1 MVHRGSIVAQMLM
14 ALALPPRRSSRP
26 LPSSTEEFLSG
37 RLSAISIGERY
48 FRGYNKL
55 DPYVVW

>member
-1 MVHRGSIVAQMLM
+1 MVHRGSIVAPMLI
-14 ALALPPRRSSRP
+14 AFVLPPRRSSRP
-26 LPSSTEEFLSG
+26 LPGCTEEFRSG
-37 RLSAISIGERY
+37 RLLAISIGERY